1 MQNPQTMTS
10 TEINL
15 RLDELGEFI
24 LDEAGKAEFATLY
37 DERQK
42 RNIADAQEY
51 WANWRDLAE
60 MDTSGS
66 YSYEVEE

>member
-1 MQNPQTMTS
+1 MTNINQM
-10 TEINL
+10 TIDEINL

-24 LDEAGKAEFATLY
+24 LDEAGMAEFAALY

-51 WANWRDLAE
+51 WANWRDLGE

-66 YSYEVEE
+66 YSYELPS

>member
-1 MQNPQTMTS
+1 MQNPQTMTT
-10 TEINL
+10 TEINH

-24 LDEAGKAEFATLY
+24 LDEAGMAEFAALY

-51 WANWRDLAE
+51 WANWRDLGE

-66 YSYEVEE
+66 YSYELPS